1 MGKLLDKVNIGQEL
15 VALNVKHSEQRFLQL
30 IYNTL
35 MKEFGTA
42 NLGDGKLY
50 NLTDEQLLEVIRKY
64 TRRDKKNETV

>member
-1 MGKLLDKVNIGQEL
+1 MGRLLIKVNIGQEL

-42 NLGDGKLY
+42 NLGDARLY
-50 NLTDEQLLEVIRKY
+50 NLTDDELLKVLKQGE
-64 TRRDKKNETV
+64 EE